1 MKYSNIIYNDTANG
15 QGMRISF
22 FVQGCPH
29 HCEGCF
35 NEESWNFNGGF
46 KFTKEVLDEI
56 LYVFQSFKNGYDGI
70 TLLGGEPFA
79 NLDLINLIIDE
90 FKTKFPGK
98 TIWIY
103 SGWTY
108 EELLKDKQK
117 LETLSKCDVLV
128 DGRFEIDKRDIT
140 LKFRGSSNQRLIN
153 VRESLDKKEVIL
165 YEN

>member
-1 MKYSNIIYNDTANG
+1 MRYSNIVYNDTANG

-29 HCEGCF
+29 HCKGCF
-35 NEESWNFNGGF
+35 NQESWDFDRGIE
-46 KFTKEVLDEI
+46 FTKEVLDEI
-56 LYVFQSFKNGYDGI
+56 LYVFQSFKDGYDGI

-79 NLDLINLIIDE
+79 NLDLINLVIDE
-90 FKTKFPGK
+90 FKTKFPNK
-98 TIWIY
+98 TIWVY

-108 EELLKDKQK
+108 EELLQDKHK

-140 LKFRGSSNQRLIN
+140 LKFRGSSNQRIIDIQ
-153 VRESLDKKEVIL
+153 ESLKQGKVIL
-165 YEN
+165 WT